1 MDIKINGE
9 IVEGER
15 KIENRVKKEV
25 KKKAKKME
33 SKYGK
38 EKKSLR
44 WYKNK
49 EKPKNEK
56 KYIMDLGNPHFY
68 LKLGLTHLK

>member
-1 MDIKINGE
+1 
-9 IVEGER
+9 
-15 KIENRVKKEV
+15 
-25 KKKAKKME
+25 ME
-33 SKYGK
+33 K
-38 EKKSLR
+38 KKSLR
-44 WYKNK
+44 WFKNK